1 MKLFTV
7 NKEENEARKCN
18 GCNWKVS
25 RLYGLA
31 SSQKEADKLYKNDEA
46 GLCGECIADL
56 LVEGEYDI
64 YPKPSPE
71 TSFIETEIGICVER
85 IADLWGEPMNG
96 DDVEDTVK
104 RFKKKLAQIMGEEE

>member
-7 NKEENEARKCN
+7 NKEENGARCN

-25 RLYGLA
+25 RLYALA
-31 SSQKEADKLYKNDEA
+31 SSQKEADELYKNGEA
-46 GLCGECIADL
+46 GLCGDCIADL
-56 LVEGEYDI
+56 LVEGKYDI
-64 YPKPSPE
+64 YPKSSPE
-71 TSFIETEIGICVER
+71 TSSIETEIEICVKR

-104 RFKKKLAQIMGEEE
+104 RFKRKLAQIMGEEE